1 MTSLSDSDD
10 ERDLYL
16 GEQPGLTT
24 VILRLTT
31 LGLPLRELIYE
42 YKYQIL
48 VLFKCCLLQ
57 PKVTIIHKIHCKL
70 LISVDA
76 ILWYSMRKIVH
87 DAVFFN
93 ILNTRSSAQ
102 VGGLCRSR
110 V

>member
-1 MTSLSDSDD
+1 MTRETFTLVSSADMLS
-10 ERDLYL
+10 
-16 GEQPGLTT
+16 
-24 VILRLTT
+24 VISWLTT
-31 LGLPLRELIYE
+31 LGLPLRELIHE

-57 PKVTIIHKIHCKL
+57 PKVTIIHKILHKV

-76 ILWYSMRKIVH
+76 ILWFPMRQVMH
-87 DAVFFN
+87 DAVFFD
-93 ILNTRSSAQ
+93 ITNTWSSAE